1 MATVGAPRA
10 WLRRE
15 ALESRADRAS
25 ARRALPARVR
35 APRRLGALR
44 GMPKRRGASVLS
56 AGAADGD
63 DAGRHGGGDAYLAA
77 KHP

>member
-1 MATVGAPRA
+1 MHAAA
-10 WLRRE
+10 E
-15 ALESRADRAS
+15 QEAS
-25 ARRALPARVR
+25 AQAADAL
-35 APRRLGALR
+35 RRLGALR

>member
-25 ARRALPARVR
+25 ARRALPGGR

-44 GMPKRRGASVLS
+44 GMPKRRWASVLS